1 MNTAAI
7 GPRAPV
13 SHHHADWRASE
24 SARAAALADID
35 AHIGN
40 LKACVHW
47 LIANGIA
54 IISADLRRGRFKPRI
69 TVVASPY
76 LHILFKDGA
85 AGAGQHWD
93 AYLGRTVYDWVAI
106 RYGCEI
112 RWEDLS

>member
-1 MNTAAI
+1 MNTAVAHA
-7 GPRAPV
+7 RHHSEWRV
-13 SHHHADWRASE
+13 SEA
-24 SARAAALADID
+24 ARAAALLDID

-40 LKACVHW
+40 LQAAVHW

-69 TVVASPY
+69 TVAASPLLY
-76 LHILFKDGA
+76 LLFKDDA
-85 AGAGQHWD
+85 ASSGQHWD
-93 AYLGRTVYDWVAI
+93 QMAGRIVYDWVGV